1 MTFKRTELIAIMSM
15 ANAMIM
21 ADGRI
26 DDAETSVI
34 SVEMLKFGIPL
45 EDFKEIYTR
54 GMNMEPDIAVDIV
67 SKMTYEQ
74 KKYVAAYLGTLMAS
88 DKDINDKEL
97 ALWRLLSKLCGLP
110 SMNITDAVEYMQGQ

>member
-1 MTFKRTELIAIMSM
+1 
-15 ANAMIM
+15 
-21 ADGRI
+21 
-26 DDAETSVI
+26 
-34 SVEMLKFGIPL
+34 
-45 EDFKEIYTR
+45 
-54 GMNMEPDIAVDIV
+54 
-67 SKMTYEQ
+67 MTYEQ

>member
-1 MTFKRTELIAIMSM
+1 MTFKRTEMIAIMSM

-34 SVEMLKFGIPL
+34 SAEMLKFGIPL

-88 DKDINDKEL
+88 DKDIDDKEL
-97 ALWRLLSKLCGLP
+97 ALWRLLSTLCGLP
-110 SMNITDAVEYMQGQ
+110 TMNITDAVEYMQGQ